1 MISSLDLHCLVRR
14 FGGEAINNSNDISFS
29 SVSINTR
36 KIGAGDIFVAI
47 KGDRFD
53 GHDFVTDAQAQGA
66 IALVV
71 ETEVKNSELPQWVV
85 NDTTLALGH
94 IAEAQRD
101 NFFGKLIAITGSSG
115 KTTVKGMLESIL
127 RAAVGNDVFATKGNL
142 NNHIGVPLTL
152 LSIRSNHQY
161 AVIEMGASAVGEIEY
176 LTQMAKPHVAII
188 NNVMSAH
195 VEGFG
200 SIDNIARGKGE
211 IYNGLSDAGIA
222 VINVADKY
230 AQKWIQQNERREK
243 LLFSVDAIASAD
255 VTAHNISL
263 KHNGCATF
271 NLQVLDQTTEINL
284 SVLGMHNVA
293 NALAASACAHTLDI
307 SIEKIAEG
315 LTIFCGVA
323 GRLQCLE
330 GLNTST
336 VIDDSYN
343 ANPNSF
349 CAAIDVLSDMSAK
362 TVLIMGD
369 MAELGG
375 DSEREHEKIG
385 AYANEKHVDLLLTL
399 GHQSKKASNVFS
411 GDKKHFDSIEQ
422 LITVAAQQAN
432 ENTVLLIKGSRSSR
446 MDRVVHALTQRG
458 DINASLAG

>member
-1 MISSLDLHCLVRR
+1 
-14 FGGEAINNSNDISFS
+14 
-29 SVSINTR
+29 
-36 KIGAGDIFVAI
+36 
-47 KGDRFD
+47 
-53 GHDFVTDAQAQGA
+53 
-66 IALVV
+66 
-71 ETEVKNSELPQWVV
+71 
-85 NDTTLALGH
+85 
-94 IAEAQRD
+94 
-101 NFFGKLIAITGSSG
+101 
-115 KTTVKGMLESIL
+115 
-127 RAAVGNDVFATKGNL
+127 
-142 NNHIGVPLTL
+142 
-152 LSIRSNHQY
+152 
-161 AVIEMGASAVGEIEY
+161 MGASAVGEIDY
-176 LTQMAKPHVAII
+176 LTQMAKPYVAMI

-211 IYNGLSDAGIA
+211 IYNGLIDAGIA

-230 AQKWIQQNERREK
+230 AQTWVQQNEQRKTLR
-243 LLFSVDAIASAD
+243 FSVDSAASAD

-263 KHNGCATF
+263 KHNGCAAF
-271 NLQVLDQTTEINL
+271 NLQVLDQTAEINL

-293 NALAASACAHTLDI
+293 NALAASACAHTLDV
-307 SIEKIAEG
+307 SIETIAEG
-315 LTIFCGVA
+315 LAKFCGVA

-330 GLNTST
+330 GLSAST

-362 TVLIMGD
+362 TVLMMGD

-385 AYANEKHVDLLLTL
+385 TYANEKHVDLLLTL

-446 MDRVVHALTQRG
+446 MDRVVQALTQRG